1 VAIFEQLNALRA
13 QRNALFASANTET
26 DPAKL
31 TDIRDQI
38 KALNDQISA
47 AEEISQQMAGSAT
60 PAATGEPDKTLT
72 DVLKSNEYARAF
84 AYAVRNGVTP
94 KKGRGDEKCKV
105 LYDALTIAGGDP
117 AGEDGG
123 FLVPEDIDHT
133 IRELKRAF
141 NPLSALFSVENT
153 NTNTGWRVTDVAPT
167 VGFTALD
174 SEIPSG
180 GIAEDDQPEFAKITY
195 SLKTYGLI
203 IPVSNELA
211 ADEVA
216 NLFAYLARWMAK
228 KDVLTE
234 NAILKGKLELLSASN
249 ILTTDDPVAKIKEIL
264 NTGLDPAISAS
275 ATILTNQSGFN
286 YLDQMTDGMGRPLL
300 QPDPATGTPMMFKN
314 RPVVMMSDAL
324 FPNRVVTTAG
334 ATKGT
339 YYPIYLG
346 DFKQYATMFQRQRME
361 VRATDIGGNA
371 WKTNSVEV
379 RAIARKDAS
388 VFDSGAVLRRE
399 IFIPA

>member
-1 VAIFEQLNALRA
+1 MAIFEQLNALRA

-31 TDIRDQI
+31 TEIRDQI

-47 AEEISQQMAGSAT
+47 AEEISQQMAGFAT

-84 AYAVRNGVTP
+84 AYAVRNGVNP
-94 KKGRGDEKCKV
+94 NKAKSDEKCKV

-123 FLVPEDIDHT
+123 FLVPEDIDRT

-180 GIAEDDQPEFAKITY
+180 GIAEDDQPKFARITY

-324 FPNRVVTTAG
+324 FPNRVVTTTG

-388 VFDSGAVLRRE
+388 VFDSAAVLRRE

>member
-1 VAIFEQLNALRA
+1 MAIFEQLNALRV

-31 TDIRDQI
+31 TGIRDQI

-84 AYAVRNGVTP
+84 AHAVRNGVTP
-94 KKGRGDEKCKV
+94 KKGRGDEKCKP
-105 LYDALTIAGGDP
+105 LYDALTIAGGDTP
-117 AGEDGG
+117 GEDGG
-123 FLVPEDIDHT
+123 FLVPEDVDRT

-167 VGFTALD
+167 TGFTALD
-174 SEIPSG
+174 GEIPAA

-195 SLKTYGLI
+195 ALKTYGLI

-234 NAILKGKLELLSASN
+234 NGILKGKLELLTAAN
-249 ILTTDDPVAKIKEIL
+249 ILTTDDPVAKIKSVL
-264 NTGLDPAISAS
+264 NTGLDPAISAT
-275 ATILTNQSGFN
+275 ATILTNQSGFD

-324 FPNRVVTTAG
+324 FANRVVTTAG

-361 VRATDIGGNA
+361 VRSTDIGGNA

-388 VFDSGAVLRRE
+388 VFDSASVLRRE

>member
-1 VAIFEQLNALRA
+1 MAIFEQLNALRA

-84 AYAVRNGVTP
+84 AYAVRNGVNP
-94 KKGRGDEKCKV
+94 NKAKSDEKCKV

-123 FLVPEDIDHT
+123 FLVPEDIDRT

-180 GIAEDDQPEFAKITY
+180 GIAEDDQPKFAKITY

-324 FPNRVVTTAG
+324 FPNRVVTTTG

-388 VFDSGAVLRRE
+388 VFDSAAVLRRE